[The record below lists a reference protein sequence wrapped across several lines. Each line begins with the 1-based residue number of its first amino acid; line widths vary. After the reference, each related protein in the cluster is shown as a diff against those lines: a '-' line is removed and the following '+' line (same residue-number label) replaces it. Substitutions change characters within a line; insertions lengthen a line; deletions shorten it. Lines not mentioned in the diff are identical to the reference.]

1 MPLFWQADAF
11 LVQTPNG
18 SYRAPMLGEG
28 LGTCCQRPDYAE
40 TLESIAGMGAA
51 AVYNPDTAAV
61 LAEEIQ

>member
-1 MPLFWQADAF
+1 MPLFWHADAF

-18 SYRAPMLGEG
+18 SYRAPMLGE
-28 LGTCCQRPDYAE
+28 TCCQRPAYAG

-51 AVYNPDTAAV
+51 AVYNPGTATV